1 MTLNEKKKQLENYR
15 IEIKELERFNKEYET
30 LVKLNSIVG
39 NGNTNYEDAAR
50 KEISDEKIRL
60 CRMVSRL
67 IKDKRYIEDKIDS
80 LDNGTYA
87 LLLKYRYIDGYSW
100 EDITELL
107 DYSWRNVHYMHNKA
121 LDNIAM

>member
-15 IEIKELERFNKEYET
+15 IEIKELERFNKEYEM
-30 LVKLNSIVG
+30 LVKLNSIIG
-39 NGNTNYEDAAR
+39 NGNTNYEDTAR

-67 IKDKRYIEDKIDS
+67 IKDKRYIENKIDS

-100 EDITELL
+100 EEITELL